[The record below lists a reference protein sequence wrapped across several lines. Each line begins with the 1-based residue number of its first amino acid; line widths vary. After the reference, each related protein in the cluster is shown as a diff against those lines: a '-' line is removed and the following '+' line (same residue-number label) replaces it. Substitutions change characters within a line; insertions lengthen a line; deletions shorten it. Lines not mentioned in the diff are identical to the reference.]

1 MPEILVVDDER
12 SILESLRDIL
22 EDEGYEV
29 KCVETGEEALR
40 LLEEEPPDLVLLDVW
55 LPGMDGLEVLS
66 RIRKRYPALPVVII
80 SGHGTIEMAVK
91 AVKLG
96 AFDFLEKP
104 LSYDRVVVSVEN
116 ALRFKA
122 LEEENIR
129 LRARLREPGLTGESR
144 AIREVREL
152 IARVA
157 PTDATVLIQG
167 ESGVGKEVAARLLH
181 RLSHRAKGPFVEVN
195 CAAIP
200 ETLIESELFG
210 HEKGA
215 FTGAT
220 QARKGKF
227 DQAHRGTL
235 FLDEV
240 GDMSLSAQ
248 AKVLRVLQEKRF
260 ERVGGDRP
268 IQVDVRIIAA
278 TNKDLRR
285 EIEAGRFREDLYYR
299 LNVVPIVIPPLRERP
314 EDIPLLVEEFLDE
327 LARHSGLGRK
337 VLSPEVLEVLQR
349 YPWPG
354 NVRELKNLIERLV
367 IISPGEEIT
376 LNDLPP
382 EFREYAQK
390 KTPEEVPPWFAS
402 QSFKEAREL
411 FEREFLRRKL
421 EEFGGNI
428 TRMAEAIGLRRSY
441 LHRKLKAL
449 GLSREDA

>member
-22 EDEGYEV
+22 EDEGYAV
-29 KCVETGEEALR
+29 RCVESGEEALR
-40 LLEEEPPDLVLLDVW
+40 VVEESPPDLVLLDIW
-55 LPGMDGLEVLS
+55 LPGLDGMEVLS
-66 RIRKRYPALPVVII
+66 RIRQTQPALPVIMI
-80 SGHGTIEMAVK
+80 SGHGTIELAVR

-104 LSYDRVVVSVEN
+104 LSYDRVVVSVEK
-116 ALRFKA
+116 ALRMRA
-122 LEEENIR
+122 LEEENLR
-129 LRARLREPGLTGESR
+129 LRARFREPRLTGESP

-157 PTDATVLIQG
+157 PTEATVLIQG
-167 ESGVGKEVAARLLH
+167 ESGVGKEVAARMIH
-181 RLSHRAKGPFVEVN
+181 HLSPRSRGPFVEVN

-200 ETLIESELFG
+200 ESLIESELFG
-210 HEKGA
+210 HERGA

-220 QARKGKF
+220 QARRGKF

-240 GDMSLSAQ
+240 GDMSPSAQ

-260 ERVGGDRP
+260 ERVGGDRL
-268 IQVDVRIIAA
+268 IEVDVRIIAA
-278 TNKDLRR
+278 TNKDLRA
-285 EIEAGRFREDLYYR
+285 EIEAGRFREDLYFR

-327 LARHSGLGRK
+327 LSRHSGLGRK
-337 VLSPEVLEVLQR
+337 TVAPEVLEVLKR

-367 IISPGEEIT
+367 IVSPGEEIT
-376 LNDLPP
+376 LNDLPR
-382 EFREYAQK
+382 EFLEYAEGPQ
-390 KTPEEVPPWFAS
+390 TPAEVPEWLRVS
-402 QSFKEAREL
+402 DFKTAREL

-428 TRMAEAIGLRRSY
+428 SRMAQAIGLRRSY

-449 GLSREDA
+449 GLSRE

>member
-1 MPEILVVDDER
+1 MPEILVVDDEK

-22 EDEGYEV
+22 EDEGYQV
-29 KCVETGEEALR
+29 RCVETGEEALR
-40 LLEEEPPDLVLLDVW
+40 ILEEALPDLVLLDIW
-55 LPGMDGLEVLS
+55 LPGVDGLEVLS
-66 RIRKRYPALPVVII
+66 RIRKSHSHLPVIII
-80 SGHGTIEMAVK
+80 SGHGTIELAVK

-122 LEEENIR
+122 LEEENLR
-129 LRARLREPGLTGESR
+129 LKARLKEPVLTGESQ
-144 AIREVREL
+144 AIKEVRDL
-152 IARVA
+152 ILRVA
-157 PTDATVLIQG
+157 PTDATILIQG
-167 ESGVGKEVAARLLH
+167 ESGVGKEVAARMIH
-181 RLSHRAKGPFVEVN
+181 RFSHRERGPFVEVN

-227 DQAHRGTL
+227 DQAHHGTL

-260 ERVGGDRP
+260 QRVGGDRL
-268 IQVDVRIIAA
+268 IEVDVRIIAA
-278 TNKDLRR
+278 TNKDLKE
-285 EIEAGRFREDLYYR
+285 EIEAGRFREDLYFR
-299 LNVVPIVIPPLRERP
+299 LNVVPITIPPLRERP

-327 LARHSGLGRK
+327 LSRHSGLGRK
-337 VLSPEVLEVLQR
+337 TLAPEVLEVLKR

-367 IISPGEEIT
+367 IVSLGEEIT
-376 LNDLPP
+376 LNDLPR
-382 EFREYAQK
+382 ELLEYAEK
-390 KTPEEVPPWFAS
+390 PPEEELPPWFEAD
-402 QSFKEAREL
+402 SFKKAREL
-411 FEREFLRRKL
+411 FEREYLRRKL

-428 TRMAEAIGLRRSY
+428 SRMAEAIGLRRSY

-449 GLSREDA
+449 GLSR

>member
-1 MPEILVVDDER
+1 MPEILVVDDEP

-22 EDEGYEV
+22 EDEGYGV
-29 KCVETGEEALR
+29 RCVESGEEALR
-40 LLEEEPPDLVLLDVW
+40 LAEERAPDLVLLDVW
-55 LPGMDGLEVLS
+55 LPGIDGIEVL
-66 RIRKRYPALPVVII
+66 RRLREIQPTLPVIMI

-104 LSYDRVVVSVEN
+104 LSYDRVIVSVEK
-116 ALRFKA
+116 ALKVRA
-122 LEEENIR
+122 LEEENLR
-129 LRARLREPGLTGESR
+129 LKARLREPGLTGNSP
-144 AIREVREL
+144 AIREVRAL

-157 PTDATVLIQG
+157 PTEATVLIQG
-167 ESGVGKEVAARLLH
+167 ESGVGKEVAARMIH
-181 RLSHRAKGPFVEVN
+181 RLSPRASGPFVEVN

-210 HEKGA
+210 HERGA

-220 QARKGKF
+220 QARRGKF

-260 ERVGGDRP
+260 ERVGGDRA
-268 IQVDVRIIAA
+268 IEVDVRIIAA
-278 TNKDLRR
+278 TNKDLRA
-285 EIEAGRFREDLYYR
+285 EIQAGRFREDLYFR
-299 LNVVPIVIPPLRERP
+299 LHVVPIVIPPLRERP

-327 LARHSGLGRK
+327 LSQHSGLGRK
-337 VLSPEVLEVLQR
+337 SVSPEVLEALKR

-354 NVRELKNLIERLV
+354 NVRELRNLIERLV
-367 IISPGEEIT
+367 IVSPGEEIT
-376 LNDLPP
+376 LNDLPQ
-382 EFREYAQK
+382 EFLEYTEK
-390 KTPEEVPPWFAS
+390 SSPPEEIPEWF
-402 QSFKEAREL
+402 QLTDFKTARER

-421 EEFGGNI
+421 QEYGGNI
-428 TRMAEAIGLRRSY
+428 SRMAEAIGLRRSY
-441 LHRKLKAL
+441 LHRKLKNL
-449 GLSREDA
+449 GLTR

>member
-22 EDEGYEV
+22 EDEGYSV
-29 KCVETGEEALR
+29 RCVESGEEALR
-40 LLEEEPPDLVLLDVW
+40 LVEESPPDLVLLDIW
-55 LPGMDGLEVLS
+55 LPGLDGMKVLERL
-66 RIRKRYPALPVVII
+66 RQEHPTLPVVMI
-80 SGHGTIEMAVK
+80 SGHGTIELAVR

-104 LSYDRVVVSVEN
+104 LSYDRVIVTVEK
-116 ALRFKA
+116 ALRMRA
-122 LEEENIR
+122 LSEENLR
-129 LRARLREPGLTGESR
+129 LRSRLREPGLTGESP

-157 PTDATVLIQG
+157 PTEATVLIQG
-167 ESGVGKEVAARLLH
+167 ESGVGKEVAARMIH
-181 RLSHRAKGPFVEVN
+181 SLSRRAQGPFVEVN

-200 ETLIESELFG
+200 ENLIESELFG

-220 QARKGKF
+220 RSRRGKF

-248 AKVLRVLQEKRF
+248 AKVLRVIQEKRF
-260 ERVGGDRP
+260 ERVGGDRT
-268 IQVDVRIIAA
+268 IEVDVRIIAA
-278 TNKDLRR
+278 TNKDLRA
-285 EIEAGRFREDLYYR
+285 EMEAGRFREDLYFR

-327 LARHSGLGRK
+327 LSRHSGLGRK
-337 VLSPEVLEVLQR
+337 VISPEVLEVLKR

-376 LNDLPP
+376 LNDLPR
-382 EFREYAQK
+382 EFLDYA
-390 KTPEEVPPWFAS
+390 ERARGGGEVPEWLRVAD
-402 QSFKEAREL
+402 FKTAREM

-421 EEFGGNI
+421 EEYGGNI
-428 TRMAEAIGLRRSY
+428 SRMAQAIGLRRSY

-449 GLSREDA
+449 GLSRE

>member
-22 EDEGYEV
+22 EDEGYSV
-29 KCVETGEEALR
+29 RCVESGEEALR
-40 LLEEEPPDLVLLDVW
+40 LVEESPPDLVLLDIW
-55 LPGMDGLEVLS
+55 LPGLDGMKVLERL
-66 RIRKRYPALPVVII
+66 RQEHPTLPVVMI
-80 SGHGTIEMAVK
+80 SGHGTIELAVR

-104 LSYDRVVVSVEN
+104 LSYDRVIVTVEK
-116 ALRFKA
+116 ALRMRA
-122 LEEENIR
+122 LSEENLR
-129 LRARLREPGLTGESR
+129 LRSRLREPGLTGESP

-157 PTDATVLIQG
+157 PTEATVLIQG
-167 ESGVGKEVAARLLH
+167 ESGVGKEVAARMIH
-181 RLSHRAKGPFVEVN
+181 NLSRRAQGPFVEVN

-200 ETLIESELFG
+200 ENLIESELFG

-220 QARKGKF
+220 RSRRGKF

-248 AKVLRVLQEKRF
+248 AKVLRVIQEKRF
-260 ERVGGDRP
+260 ERVGGDRT
-268 IQVDVRIIAA
+268 IEVDVRIIAA
-278 TNKDLRR
+278 TNKDLRA
-285 EIEAGRFREDLYYR
+285 EMEAGRFREDLYFR

-327 LARHSGLGRK
+327 LSRHSGLGRK
-337 VLSPEVLEVLQR
+337 VISPEVLEVLKR

-376 LNDLPP
+376 LNDLPREFLDYAERARGGGEIP
-382 EFREYAQK
+382 EWLRVADF
-390 KTPEEVPPWFAS
+390 KT
-402 QSFKEAREL
+402 AREM

-421 EEFGGNI
+421 EEYGGNI
-428 TRMAEAIGLRRSY
+428 SRMAQAIGLRRSY

-449 GLSREDA
+449 GLSRE

>member
-22 EDEGYEV
+22 EDEGYRV
-29 KCVETGEEALR
+29 HCVESGEEALR
-40 LLEEEPPDLVLLDVW
+40 LAQENPPDLVLLDVW
-55 LPGMDGLEVLS
+55 LPGIDGLEVL
-66 RIRKRYPALPVVII
+66 RRLRETQPTLPVIMI
-80 SGHGTIEMAVK
+80 SGHGNIEMAVK

-104 LSYDRVVVSVEN
+104 LSYDRVVVSVEK
-116 ALRFKA
+116 ALKVRA
-122 LEEENIR
+122 LEEENLR
-129 LRARLREPGLTGESR
+129 LRARLREPGLTGESL
-144 AIREVREL
+144 AIREVRAL

-157 PTDATVLIQG
+157 PTEATVLIQG
-167 ESGVGKEVAARLLH
+167 ESGVGKEVAARMIH
-181 RLSHRAKGPFVEVN
+181 RLSSRASGPFVEVN

-210 HEKGA
+210 HERGA

-220 QARKGKF
+220 QARRGKF

-248 AKVLRVLQEKRF
+248 AKVLRVIQERRF

-268 IQVDVRIIAA
+268 IEVDVRLIAA
-278 TNKDLRR
+278 TNKDLRA
-285 EIEAGRFREDLYYR
+285 EIEAGRFREDLYFR

-327 LARHSGLGRK
+327 LSRHSGLGRK
-337 VLSPEVLEVLQR
+337 TVSPEVLEALKR

-354 NVRELKNLIERLV
+354 NVRELRNLIERLV
-367 IISPGEEIT
+367 IICPGEEIT
-376 LNDLPP
+376 LNDLPREFLDYAEKGAPAQEIP
-382 EFREYAQK
+382 EWFRL
-390 KTPEEVPPWFAS
+390 S
-402 QSFKEAREL
+402 DFKAARES

-428 TRMAEAIGLRRSY
+428 SRMAEAIGLRRSY
-441 LHRKLKAL
+441 LHRKLKNL
-449 GLSREDA
+449 GLAR

>member
-1 MPEILVVDDER
+1 MLEILVVDDEP

-22 EDEGYEV
+22 EDEGYRV
-29 KCVETGEEALR
+29 KCVASGEEALN
-40 LLEEEPPDLVLLDVW
+40 LVEEGPPDLVLLDVW
-55 LPGMDGLEVLS
+55 LPGIDGLEVLS
-66 RIRKRYPALPVVII
+66 RLRETYPHLPVIII

-104 LSYDRVVVSVEN
+104 LSYDRVVVSVKN
-116 ALRFKA
+116 ALRFKS
-122 LEEENIR
+122 LEEENLR
-129 LRARLREPGLTGESR
+129 LRARFEEPGLTGDSP
-144 AIREVREL
+144 AIREVKTL

-157 PTDATVLIQG
+157 PTEATVLIQG
-167 ESGVGKEVAARLLH
+167 ESGVGKEVAARMIH
-181 RLSHRAKGPFVEVN
+181 RLSLRSQGPFVEVN

-260 ERVGGDRP
+260 QRVGGDRL
-268 IQVDVRIIAA
+268 IEVDVRVIAA
-278 TNKDLRR
+278 TNKDLKA
-285 EIEAGRFREDLYYR
+285 EMEAGRFREDLYFR
-299 LNVVPIVIPPLRERP
+299 LNVVPITIPPLRERP

-327 LARHSGLGRK
+327 LSRHSGLGRK
-337 VLSPEVLEVLQR
+337 VVAPEVLEALKR
-349 YPWPG
+349 HSWPG

-367 IISPGEEIT
+367 IISPGQEIT
-376 LNDLPP
+376 LNDLPR
-382 EFREYAQK
+382 EFLEEVENP
-390 KTPEEVPPWFAS
+390 PEEQPPWFEVD
-402 QSFKEAREL
+402 SFKEAREL

-421 EEFGGNI
+421 EAVGGNI
-428 TRMAEAIGLRRSY
+428 SHLARAVGLRRSY

-449 GLSREDA
+449 GLSREGQ

>member
-12 SILESLRDIL
+12 SILESLQDIL
-22 EDEGYEV
+22 EDEGYAV
-29 KCVETGEEALR
+29 RCVESGEEALKIV
-40 LLEEEPPDLVLLDVW
+40 EESPPDLVLLDIW
-55 LPGMDGLEVLS
+55 LPGMDGMEVLA
-66 RIRKRYPALPVVII
+66 RLRKTQPALPVIMI
-80 SGHGTIEMAVK
+80 SGHGTIELAVK

-104 LSYDRVVVSVEN
+104 LSYDRVIVSVEK
-116 ALRFKA
+116 ALRMRA

-129 LRARLREPGLTGESR
+129 LRARLREPKLTGESP

-157 PTDATVLIQG
+157 PTEATVLIQG
-167 ESGVGKEVAARLLH
+167 ESGVGKEVAARMIH
-181 RLSHRAKGPFVEVN
+181 YLSNRSRGPFVEVN

-200 ETLIESELFG
+200 ESLIESELFG
-210 HEKGA
+210 HERGA

-220 QARKGKF
+220 QARRGKF

-240 GDMSLSAQ
+240 GDMSPSAQ

-268 IQVDVRIIAA
+268 IEVDVRIIAA
-278 TNKDLRR
+278 TNKDLRA
-285 EIEAGRFREDLYYR
+285 EIEAGRFREDLYFR

-327 LARHSGLGRK
+327 LSQHSGLGRK
-337 VLSPEVLEVLQR
+337 TISPEVLEVLKR

-367 IISPGEEIT
+367 IVSPGEEIT
-376 LNDLPP
+376 LNDLPR
-382 EFREYAQK
+382 EFLEYA
-390 KTPEEVPPWFAS
+390 ERSEASAEVPEWLRVS
-402 QSFKEAREL
+402 DFKTAREL

-421 EEFGGNI
+421 EEFEGNI
-428 TRMAEAIGLRRSY
+428 SRMAQAIGLRRSY

-449 GLSREDA
+449 GLSR